1 MCPAEPLNKCSH
13 AHTHACTRAHTPACA
28 RSFPRARTRARAH
41 ARTHAQEI
49 NDVLQE
55 NGQLQLNNMGTRFN
69 LPTSFVTESIVAHL
83 GTIVRGRV
91 EGPTLYTQVTR
102 PPARSPQPRR

>member
-1 MCPAEPLNKCSH
+1 MHARAHSRAHERTH
-13 AHTHACTRAHTPACA
+13 AHT
-28 RSFPRARTRARAH
+28 
-41 ARTHAQEI
+41 RTHTQEI

-69 LPTSFVTESIVAHL
+69 LPTAFVTESIVAHL

>member
-1 MCPAEPLNKCSH
+1 M
-13 AHTHACTRAHTPACA
+13 
-28 RSFPRARTRARAH
+28 
-41 ARTHAQEI
+41 
-49 NDVLQE
+49 LQE